1 MMIMKYMQCERTIFS
16 TKQRTNLIK
25 RREMKL
31 YIPLQDL
38 VYSSEITD
46 STSENRSVYNGM
58 GGFELVN
65 KEQ

>member
-1 MMIMKYMQCERTIFS
+1 
-16 TKQRTNLIK
+16 
-25 RREMKL
+25 MKL

-65 KEQ
+65 KEQWDWYQTPNY

>member
-1 MMIMKYMQCERTIFS
+1 MKYMQCERTIFS

>member
-1 MMIMKYMQCERTIFS
+1 MQCERTIFS